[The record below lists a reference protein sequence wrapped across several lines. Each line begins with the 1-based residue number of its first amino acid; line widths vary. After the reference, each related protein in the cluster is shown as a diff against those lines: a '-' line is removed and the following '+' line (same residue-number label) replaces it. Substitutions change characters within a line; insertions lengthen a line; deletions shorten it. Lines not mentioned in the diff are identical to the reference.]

1 MKDLTDYELDKRSDP
16 NIPKWV
22 YFAVFYGVIAVFAWI
37 VVLFSIPVVVAL
49 GRDGAGDLVMS
60 DTAMLKGHD

>member
-1 MKDLTDYELDKRSDP
+1 MKDLMTDSELNKRSDP

-22 YFAVFYGVIAVFAWI
+22 YFAVFYGGIAVVAWI

-49 GRDGAGDLVMS
+49 AGM
-60 DTAMLKGHD
+60 ARGIW

>member
-1 MKDLTDYELDKRSDP
+1 MKDLMTDYELNKRSDP

-22 YFAVFYGVIAVFAWI
+22 YFAVFYGVMAAVAWI

-49 GRDGAGDLVMS
+49 AGM
-60 DTAMLKGHD
+60 ARGIW